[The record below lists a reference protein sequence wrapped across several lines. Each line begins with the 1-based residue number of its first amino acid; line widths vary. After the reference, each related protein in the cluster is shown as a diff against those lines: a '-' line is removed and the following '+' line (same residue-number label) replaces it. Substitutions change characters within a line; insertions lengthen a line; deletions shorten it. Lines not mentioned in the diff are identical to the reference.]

1 MDKHVLDQAEG
12 LRRLLAR
19 DAPRVVT
26 LVGGDEQAG
35 TSSAVINLAAA
46 LARQGKDVLVIDE
59 QCDAKSLVEAVGADR
74 ARTLSDVVAGN
85 ATIEEISAQFDER
98 VRVIASPLGTLA
110 GCSPTQ
116 TLASLNCGVDVVL
129 IDAKVDDEGALS
141 PIAMQAHDVVV
152 VMRANAQSITGA
164 YACVKRLHF
173 AHAIHQFRVLI
184 NGVTSASDAYSVY
197 QNLTAVGSRY
207 LAVSFSP
214 AGAVSLDVRLARAAL
229 LNRTVVEAF
238 PAAPATLDFRR
249 IAVDLLHWPWRPAV
263 QAPARGMTS
272 RAAHAPLASTV

>member
-1 MDKHVLDQAEG
+1 LDKHVLDQAEG

-19 DAPRVVT
+19 EAPRLVA

-59 QCDAKSLVEAVGADR
+59 HCDAKSLAQTVGIETPRTIADVAAGVPLDEVA
-74 ARTLSDVVAGN
+74 ARYY
-85 ATIEEISAQFDER
+85 ER
-98 VRVIASPLGTLA
+98 VRVLAAPASAMA
-110 GCSPTQ
+110 GVRPRE
-116 TLASLNCGVDVVL
+116 LLEALNDGVDVVL
-129 IDAKVDDEGALS
+129 IDARLNADGALS
-141 PIAMQAHDVVV
+141 PLAMQAHDVVV
-152 VMRANAQSITGA
+152 VMRASAQSITGA

-229 LNRTVVEAF
+229 LGRSVVEAF

-249 IAVDLLHWPWRPAV
+249 IAVDLLHWPSRPAEPAV
-263 QAPARGMTS
+263 ARGTTT
-272 RAAHAPLASTV
+272 RLAPVPVASAV

>member
-1 MDKHVLDQAEG
+1 LDKHVLDQAEG
-12 LRRLLAR
+12 LRRLLSR
-19 DAPRVVT
+19 DAPRMVA

-59 QCDAKSLVEAVGADR
+59 QCDTKSLVQAADGGTP
-74 ARTLSDVVAGN
+74 RTLADLAAGM
-85 ATIEEISAQFDER
+85 TLDEIAVRYEER
-98 VRVIASPLGTLA
+98 VRIVAAPAGTTAGMRPNPLRPVFDT
-110 GCSPTQ
+110 
-116 TLASLNCGVDVVL
+116 GVDVVL
-129 IDAKVDDEGALS
+129 IDARLDEQGALS
-141 PIAMQAHDVVV
+141 PLAMQADDVVV

-229 LNRTVVEAF
+229 LGRSVVEAF

-249 IAVDLLHWPWRPAV
+249 IAVDLLHWPSRPAEPV
-263 QAPARGMTS
+263 SARGMAIRPA
-272 RAAHAPLASTV
+272 RAPVASAV

>member
-1 MDKHVLDQAEG
+1 LDKHVLDQAEG

-19 DAPRVVT
+19 EAPRLVA

-59 QCDAKSLVEAVGADR
+59 HCDAKSLAQTVGVETPRTIADVAAGVPLDDVA
-74 ARTLSDVVAGN
+74 ARYY
-85 ATIEEISAQFDER
+85 ER
-98 VRVIASPLGTLA
+98 VRVLAAPASAMA
-110 GCSPTQ
+110 GVRPRE
-116 TLASLNCGVDVVL
+116 LLEALNDGVDVVL
-129 IDAKVDDEGALS
+129 IDARLNADGALS
-141 PIAMQAHDVVV
+141 PLAMQAHDVVV
-152 VMRANAQSITGA
+152 VMRASAQSITGA

-229 LNRTVVEAF
+229 LGRSVVEAF

-249 IAVDLLHWPWRPAV
+249 IAVDLLHWPSRPAEPAV
-263 QAPARGMTS
+263 ARGTTT
-272 RAAHAPLASTV
+272 RLAAAPVASAV

>member
-1 MDKHVLDQAEG
+1 LDKHVLDQAEG

-19 DAPRVVT
+19 EAPRLVA

-59 QCDAKSLVEAVGADR
+59 HCDAKSLAQTVGIRSPRTIADVAAGVPLDEVA
-74 ARTLSDVVAGN
+74 ARYY
-85 ATIEEISAQFDER
+85 ER
-98 VRVIASPLGTLA
+98 VRVLAAPASAMDGV
-110 GCSPTQ
+110 SPGE
-116 TLASLNCGVDVVL
+116 LLEALNDGVDVVL
-129 IDAKVDDEGALS
+129 IDARLNADGALS
-141 PIAMQAHDVVV
+141 PLAKQAHDVVV

-229 LNRTVVEAF
+229 LGRSVVEAF

-249 IAVDLLHWPWRPAV
+249 IAVDLLHWPSRPAEPAV
-263 QAPARGMTS
+263 ARGTTT
-272 RAAHAPLASTV
+272 RLATAPVASAV

>member
-1 MDKHVLDQAEG
+1 MDNPVLDQAEG

-19 DAPRVVT
+19 EAPRLVA

-59 QCDAKSLVEAVGADR
+59 HCDAKSLAHMAGIETPRTIADVAAGMPLDEVA
-74 ARTLSDVVAGN
+74 ARYYEG
-85 ATIEEISAQFDER
+85 
-98 VRVIASPLGTLA
+98 VRVLA
-110 GCSPTQ
+110 APPGVMADLRPGE
-116 TLASLNCGVDVVL
+116 LLEVLNDGVDVVL
-129 IDAKVDDEGALS
+129 IDARLDSDGALS
-141 PIAMQAHDVVV
+141 PLAKQAHDVVV

-229 LNRTVVEAF
+229 LGRSVVEAF

-249 IAVDLLHWPWRPAV
+249 IAVDLLHWPSRPAEPAV
-263 QAPARGMTS
+263 ARGTTT
-272 RAAHAPLASTV
+272 RLASVPVASAV

>member
-1 MDKHVLDQAEG
+1 LDKHVLDQAEG

-19 DAPRVVT
+19 EAPRLVA

-59 QCDAKSLVEAVGADR
+59 HCDAKSLAQTVGVETPRTIADVAAGVPLDDVA
-74 ARTLSDVVAGN
+74 ARYY
-85 ATIEEISAQFDER
+85 ER
-98 VRVIASPLGTLA
+98 VRVLAAPASAMVGVRPRELLA
-110 GCSPTQ
+110 
-116 TLASLNCGVDVVL
+116 ALNDGVDVVL
-129 IDAKVDDEGALS
+129 IDARLDADGALS
-141 PIAMQAHDVVV
+141 PLAMQAHDVVV
-152 VMRANAQSITGA
+152 VMRASAQSITGA

-229 LNRTVVEAF
+229 LGRSVVEAF

-249 IAVDLLHWPWRPAV
+249 IAVDLLHWPSRPAEPV
-263 QAPARGMTS
+263 MARGTTP
-272 RAAHAPLASTV
+272 RLAPVPVASAV

>member
-19 DAPRVVT
+19 EAPRLVA

-59 QCDAKSLVEAVGADR
+59 HCDAKSLAQTVGVETPRTIADVAAGVPLDDVA
-74 ARTLSDVVAGN
+74 ARYY
-85 ATIEEISAQFDER
+85 ER
-98 VRVIASPLGTLA
+98 VRVLAAPASAMVGVRPRELLA
-110 GCSPTQ
+110 
-116 TLASLNCGVDVVL
+116 ALNDGVDVVL
-129 IDAKVDDEGALS
+129 IDARLDADGALS
-141 PIAMQAHDVVV
+141 PLAMQAHDVVV
-152 VMRANAQSITGA
+152 VMRASAQSITGA

-229 LNRTVVEAF
+229 LGRSVVEAF

-249 IAVDLLHWPWRPAV
+249 IAVDLLHWPSRPAEPV
-263 QAPARGMTS
+263 MARGTTP
-272 RAAHAPLASTV
+272 RLAPVPVASAV

>member
-1 MDKHVLDQAEG
+1 LDNHVLDQAEG

-19 DAPRVVT
+19 EAPRLVA

-59 QCDAKSLVEAVGADR
+59 HCDAKSLAHTAGIETPRTIADVAAGMPLDEVA
-74 ARTLSDVVAGN
+74 ARYYEG
-85 ATIEEISAQFDER
+85 
-98 VRVIASPLGTLA
+98 VRVLA
-110 GCSPTQ
+110 APPSAMAGVRPSE
-116 TLASLNCGVDVVL
+116 LLEALNDGVDVVL
-129 IDAKVDDEGALS
+129 IDARLDADGALS
-141 PIAMQAHDVVV
+141 PLAKQAHDVVV
-152 VMRANAQSITGA
+152 VMRASAQSITGA

-229 LNRTVVEAF
+229 LGRSVVEAF

-249 IAVDLLHWPWRPAV
+249 IAVDLLHWPSRPAEPAV
-263 QAPARGMTS
+263 ARGTTT
-272 RAAHAPLASTV
+272 RPASVPVASAV

>member
-1 MDKHVLDQAEG
+1 MVA
-12 LRRLLAR
+12 
-19 DAPRVVT
+19 

-59 QCDAKSLVEAVGADR
+59 QCDTKSLVQAAGGGTP
-74 ARTLSDVVAGN
+74 RTLADLAAGM
-85 ATIEEISAQFDER
+85 TLDEIAVRYEER
-98 VRVIASPLGTLA
+98 VRIVAAPAGTTAGMRPNPLRPVFDT
-110 GCSPTQ
+110 
-116 TLASLNCGVDVVL
+116 GVDVVL
-129 IDAKVDDEGALS
+129 IDARLDEQGALS
-141 PIAMQAHDVVV
+141 PLAMQADDVVV

-229 LNRTVVEAF
+229 LGRSVVEAF

-249 IAVDLLHWPWRPAV
+249 IAVDLLHWPSRPAEPV
-263 QAPARGMTS
+263 SARGMAIRPA
-272 RAAHAPLASTV
+272 RAPVASAV

>member
-19 DAPRVVT
+19 EAPRLVA

-59 QCDAKSLVEAVGADR
+59 HCDAKSLARAVGIETPRTIADVAAGMPLDEVA
-74 ARTLSDVVAGN
+74 ARYY
-85 ATIEEISAQFDER
+85 ER
-98 VRVIASPLGTLA
+98 VRVLA
-110 GCSPTQ
+110 APPSAMVGVRPDD
-116 TLASLNCGVDVVL
+116 LLEALNDGVDVVL
-129 IDAKVDDEGALS
+129 IDARLNADGALS
-141 PIAMQAHDVVV
+141 PLAMQAHDVVV

-184 NGVTSASDAYSVY
+184 NGVTSASDAYGVY

-229 LNRTVVEAF
+229 LGRSVVEAF

-249 IAVDLLHWPWRPAV
+249 IAVDLLHWPSRPADPAATRRTTTRP
-263 QAPARGMTS
+263 APA
-272 RAAHAPLASTV
+272 PVASAV